1 LYKVYICRKKIV
13 YQITKTYKDVC
24 QITCFTR
31 KKRKVI
37 EGKGEKEE
45 REREDEG

>member
-1 LYKVYICRKKIV
+1 
-13 YQITKTYKDVC
+13 VC

-45 REREDEG
+45 REREDKG